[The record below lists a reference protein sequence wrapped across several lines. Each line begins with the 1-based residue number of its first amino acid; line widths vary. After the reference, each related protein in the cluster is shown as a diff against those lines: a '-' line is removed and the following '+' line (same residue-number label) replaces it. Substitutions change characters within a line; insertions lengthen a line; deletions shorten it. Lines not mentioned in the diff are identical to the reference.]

1 MEALQLHV
9 ADLVDLLPFNPPL
22 CNLFQSKANS
32 FLTET

>member
-9 ADLVDLLPFNPPL
+9 ADLVDLLPFKLPQ
-22 CNLFQSKANS
+22 CNLFQSKTNS